1 MLVFCEDFSN
11 FINNTKLKVKKIQNH
26 TLQNKNAYMMG
37 GGLISGLS
45 GLNYLITDRN
55 LQENKQSN
63 KLKWY
68 YAKLI
73 SYKGYF

>member
-11 FINNTKLKVKKIQNH
+11 FINDTKLKVKKIQNH

-63 KLKWY
+63 KLK
-68 YAKLI
+68 
-73 SYKGYF
+73 